1 MEQLAILNNVAG
13 LTAEQQEAAA
23 MHFEI
28 VQAAKTA
35 VNSLLDLGRK
45 LKRMRDSGRYKDL
58 GFASFAEY
66 TEAAVGIKQRQAYN
80 YIQVVESLPA
90 RLIEENA
97 AAGVTKLALLAKL
110 NPEEREDLTGEALA
124 NITVAELKKLVEER
138 DAMAQQLSIFQTEPE
153 AVAEVEAEPIDPDE
167 IRRQAEEETRQ
178 QMAAAFAEER
188 TQLEAKHKAAM
199 SEAVLKAE
207 QAAAAEVRKGKA
219 DAKKQAEAETR
230 QQVAQAREE
239 AAKAAAAKA
248 AQTTNTST
256 NDSTELPSNG
266 GKLSSGGRALAATK
280 TGGNF
285 KASVYAGNTGAS
297 NLSYYQSLNS
307 DVKAWLKIP
316 GTNINYPVL
325 QNASE
330 DHYYLHRGLDRGQS
344 YYGVLWTQTA
354 TRFGSGDSL
363 SSNNV
368 IYGHNWKNCRWNAAP
383 STYYVGQ
390 QMFESLLSYHYTSWA
405 EQYPYIYYSTPS
417 EEMAFVIFAC
427 FYTEGSDW
435 YINAEGNIDGVISG
449 AQSRSRHNFG
459 VDVNSSDKL
468 LTLSTCTRYYGNT
481 DNQRFVVMARLL
493 RPGEEMGPVSVT
505 YNPNHQQPNVWG

>member
-1 MEQLAILNNVAG
+1 MLYWLHKPAYLPGTGNKPEKKENIMAETTKENKAQRAKKYRRRRVTAAVA
-13 LTAEQQEAAA
+13 AAA
-23 MHFEI
+23 MCAI
-28 VQAAKTA
+28 IGVGVNGVVTARANTALADALATAADLQQAQQESARQALRESRTA
-35 VNSLLDLGRK
+35 
-45 LKRMRDSGRYKDL
+45 
-58 GFASFAEY
+58 AEANLTAY
-66 TEAAVGIKQRQAYN
+66 VTEA
-80 YIQVVESLPA
+80 S
-90 RLIEENA
+90 EEAEA
-97 AAGVTKLALLAKL
+97 A
-110 NPEEREDLTGEALA
+110 
-124 NITVAELKKLVEER
+124 LKK
-138 DAMAQQLSIFQTEPE
+138 
-153 AVAEVEAEPIDPDE
+153 
-167 IRRQAEEETRQ
+167 
-178 QMAAAFAEER
+178 AA
-188 TQLEAKHKAAM
+188 
-199 SEAVLKAE
+199 
-207 QAAAAEVRKGKA
+207 
-219 DAKKQAEAETR
+219 
-230 QQVAQAREE
+230 EE

-285 KASVYAGNTGAS
+285 KASVYTGNTGAS

>member
-1 MEQLAILNNVAG
+1 
-13 LTAEQQEAAA
+13 

-80 YIQVVESLPA
+80 YIQVVESLAA

-207 QAAAAEVRKGKA
+207 QAAAAEVRKVKA

-239 AAKAAAAKA
+239 AAKAAAAQQEAKYRAELDQAKQAEEEAQRRAETMAKQMEASSDENAVRFFMLFEQLQQKVEDMKEALNEYLEALKVVDYWTGKVRELNGAFIYRSPSSNTEMPTKA
-248 AQTTNTST
+248 IGNPTVSVSMEMETAEENEREARQYAKEAKRRVLSLIQMARTADQKVLLMRRYIDGMSWEDAAEAAGKSRTWATNTHG
-256 NDSTELPSNG
+256 EALLYIRLPD
-266 GKLSSGGRALAATK
+266 A
-280 TGGNF
+280 
-285 KASVYAGNTGAS
+285 
-297 NLSYYQSLNS
+297 
-307 DVKAWLKIP
+307 VKK
-316 GTNINYPVL
+316 
-325 QNASE
+325 Q
-330 DHYYLHRGLDRGQS
+330 
-344 YYGVLWTQTA
+344 
-354 TRFGSGDSL
+354 
-363 SSNNV
+363 
-368 IYGHNWKNCRWNAAP
+368 
-383 STYYVGQ
+383 
-390 QMFESLLSYHYTSWA
+390 
-405 EQYPYIYYSTPS
+405 
-417 EEMAFVIFAC
+417 
-427 FYTEGSDW
+427 
-435 YINAEGNIDGVISG
+435 
-449 AQSRSRHNFG
+449 
-459 VDVNSSDKL
+459 
-468 LTLSTCTRYYGNT
+468 
-481 DNQRFVVMARLL
+481 
-493 RPGEEMGPVSVT
+493 
-505 YNPNHQQPNVWG
+505 

>member
-207 QAAAAEVRKGKA
+207 QAAAAEVRKVKA

-239 AAKAAAAKA
+239 AAKAAAAQQEYRAELDQAKQAEEEAQRRAETMAKQMEASSDENAVRFFMLFEQLQQKVEDMKA
-248 AQTTNTST
+248 ITETMRETSIE
-256 NDSTELPSNG
+256 NAEKFLNALRGALSAILANLEG
-266 GKLSSGGRALAATK
+266 GG
-280 TGGNF
+280 
-285 KASVYAGNTGAS
+285 
-297 NLSYYQSLNS
+297 S
-307 DVKAWLKIP
+307 DV
-316 GTNINYPVL
+316 G
-325 QNASE
+325 
-330 DHYYLHRGLDRGQS
+330 
-344 YYGVLWTQTA
+344 
-354 TRFGSGDSL
+354 
-363 SSNNV
+363 
-368 IYGHNWKNCRWNAAP
+368 
-383 STYYVGQ
+383 
-390 QMFESLLSYHYTSWA
+390 
-405 EQYPYIYYSTPS
+405 
-417 EEMAFVIFAC
+417 
-427 FYTEGSDW
+427 
-435 YINAEGNIDGVISG
+435 
-449 AQSRSRHNFG
+449 
-459 VDVNSSDKL
+459 
-468 LTLSTCTRYYGNT
+468 
-481 DNQRFVVMARLL
+481 
-493 RPGEEMGPVSVT
+493 
-505 YNPNHQQPNVWG
+505 